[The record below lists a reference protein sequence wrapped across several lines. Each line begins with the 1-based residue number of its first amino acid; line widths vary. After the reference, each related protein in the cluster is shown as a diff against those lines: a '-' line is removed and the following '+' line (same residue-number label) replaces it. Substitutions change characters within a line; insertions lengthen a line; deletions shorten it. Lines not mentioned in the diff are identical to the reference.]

1 MKHFLPFALSLLL
14 LASCKPVTP
23 EPEQPKEPEGTTVT
37 FTETDE
43 IFANPER
50 GFHSQI
56 YYTRKQCS

>member
-1 MKHFLPFALSLLL
+1 MKHFLTFSLSLLL
-14 LASCKPVTP
+14 LASCKPVTT

-50 GFHSQI
+50 GLHSQI
-56 YYTRKQCS
+56 